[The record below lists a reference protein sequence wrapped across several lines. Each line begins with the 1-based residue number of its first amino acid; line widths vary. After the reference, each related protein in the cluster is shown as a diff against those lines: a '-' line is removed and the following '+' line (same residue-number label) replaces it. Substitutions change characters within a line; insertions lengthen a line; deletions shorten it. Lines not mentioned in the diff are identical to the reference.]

1 MTAESL
7 IDLLEERGVLQ
18 ERLLAKLRVKIA
30 EAEPPMTPESLARF
44 LVQKGHLSAAQAT
57 NLLRLLAAH
66 SEPSGQ
72 RKAGDAFNGDDD
84 DEGSSIFPSQ
94 LAGKNSN
101 GSSGPEPSASLED
114 DDVLELVPIEES
126 EEDIGRH
133 DSDESYAADVGEKDE
148 ASPRPMIPAMVRPV
162 AGRSQER
169 EGAAAAVDLTDSQ
182 GAPQP
187 RLKER
192 ERVKKK
198 QRRKNQWDSPL
209 LLIGGGALAV
219 LILCGATV
227 ALILNW
233 DSGDDQL
240 KQARGAAA
248 NGAYAQAITL
258 YDAFLAKF
266 PHHPEWS
273 KARVQLA
280 MVKLRSDTES
290 QNYEAA
296 LKTAQDELAA
306 IENEPKFDEAHA
318 ELAALLPKI
327 VAVWLTRRKNRPT
340 SPRKRP
346 SGRRQPP
353 TRLGCAPIQNI
364 CPNRFATKASS
375 TRSRKH

>member
-1 MTAESL
+1 MTAENL
-7 IDLLEERGVLQ
+7 IELLEERGVLP
-18 ERLLAKLRVKIA
+18 ERLLAKLRSKTA
-30 EAEPPMTPESLARF
+30 ESEPSMTAESLARF

-66 SEPSGQ
+66 SEPSDQ
-72 RKAGDAFNGDDD
+72 RKAGDAFDGDDEV
-84 DEGSSIFPSQ
+84 EGSSIFPTRIAENI
-94 LAGKNSN
+94 L
-101 GSSGPEPSASLED
+101 SGPAARKPAESPQD
-114 DDVLELVPIEES
+114 DDVLELVPIDETEQDVGRRDS
-126 EEDIGRH
+126 EDLVV
-133 DSDESYAADVGEKDE
+133 ADVGDAKEVR
-148 ASPRPMIPAMVRPV
+148 PRPPIPAMVRPI
-162 AGRSQER
+162 ASRSQGR
-169 EGAAAAVDLTDSQ
+169 EAAGAAVDLTDSQ

-219 LILCGATV
+219 LILCGVTV
-227 ALILNW
+227 TLILNW

-280 MVKLRSDTES
+280 MVKLRSDTEG

-296 LKTAQDELAA
+296 LKTAQDELTA

-327 VAVWLTRRKNRPT
+327 ARGLADEAEK
-340 SPRKRP
+340 
-346 SGRRQPP
+346 
-353 TRLGCAPIQNI
+353 
-364 CPNRFATKASS
+364 
-375 TRSRKH
+375 

>member
-1 MTAESL
+1 MTAESF
-7 IDLLEERGVLQ
+7 IELLQERGVLQ
-18 ERLLAKLRVKIA
+18 ERLLTKLRVKIA

-57 NLLRLLAAH
+57 NLLRLLATH

-84 DEGSSIFPSQ
+84 DEGSSIFPAQKSE
-94 LAGKNSN
+94 NN
-101 GSSGPEPSASLED
+101 SSGPTGGDAVENSLD
-114 DDVLELVPIEES
+114 DDVLELVPIDETD
-126 EEDIGRH
+126 EDVGRH
-133 DSDESYAADVGEKDE
+133 DSDELNGADVGEMED
-148 ASPRPMIPAMVRPV
+148 APPRPMIPAMVRPV
-162 AGRSQER
+162 ASRSQAGE
-169 EGAAAAVDLTDSQ
+169 AASPAVDLTDSQ
-182 GAPQP
+182 AAPQP

-248 NGAYAQAITL
+248 NGAYAQSITL

-290 QNYEAA
+290 QDYEACS
-296 LKTAQDELAA
+296 
-306 IENEPKFDEAHA
+306 
-318 ELAALLPKI
+318 
-327 VAVWLTRRKNRPT
+327 RPPRT
-340 SPRKRP
+340 SLRP
-346 SGRRQPP
+346 SRTSRS
-353 TRLGCAPIQNI
+353 L
-364 CPNRFATKASS
+364 TKR
-375 TRSRKH
+375 TRSWRPCCPRSCAV